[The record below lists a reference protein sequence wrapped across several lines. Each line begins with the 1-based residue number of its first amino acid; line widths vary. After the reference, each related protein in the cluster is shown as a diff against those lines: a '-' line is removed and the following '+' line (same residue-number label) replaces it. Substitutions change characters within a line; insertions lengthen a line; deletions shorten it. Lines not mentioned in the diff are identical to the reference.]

1 MAKYS
6 QTILPSSP
14 KAKPSAFIK
23 QSYRRGIALI
33 GTSSLVLGFGVSTST
48 PAYAAAPF
56 PCVNDGTA
64 EDNTAEP
71 VTGDPLDPWVD
82 NRNAILDVL
91 EDHSDI
97 CLDGNFVISEAIMFN
112 EDIHVY
118 GVGDSSID
126 SGDGGVFIS
135 AVPTLGTATAHNIT
149 IENLDVINS
158 VSEEAVLGN
167 AVSIKDS
174 RFSNNNSG
182 AVYALE
188 RVVVINSIFE
198 NNIGAGAITVTNT
211 DPSSIS
217 YITDSTFLG
226 NKVEDEGAEGG
237 AVLAYSVVITN
248 STFSG
253 NSAVGAGAIG
263 GAVAAYG
270 VIVLNSTFLDNKVEG
285 TGAEGGAIYAIAG
298 QAFFNTFV
306 DNEAP
311 LPPGLG
317 DVPGNA
323 IYKSALIIPGFDGA
337 PDELFDPD
345 FAVAAN
351 IFAGESE
358 YPQLGIGA
366 DAGLFIDEGGNVFS
380 NTFDIETDIS
390 QDTGSEFGASLS
402 SIFGTDSP
410 ALATFSPNS
419 NGTQTISVSPS
430 GRAVDVVPSLT
441 FTSINEELAGFNRY
455 YGLSEEYA
463 VSVDFDQRGG
473 ARSNPADAGAF
484 EITSA
489 PATSTPT
496 ASLAKTGNQNSW
508 WFIVASVTLLAFG
521 GFATA
526 VTSRLRRG
534 SN

>member
-23 QSYRRGIALI
+23 RSYRRGIALI

-56 PCVNDGTA
+56 PCVNDGTDN
-64 EDNTAEP
+64 DNTAEP
-71 VTGDPLDPWVD
+71 VVGNSTASRL
-82 NRNAILDVL
+82 AILDVL

-118 GVGDSSID
+118 GVGDSSIE

-237 AVLAYSVVITN
+237 AVLAYSVLITN

-285 TGAEGGAIYAIAG
+285 TGAEGGAIYAIGG
-298 QAFFNTFV
+298 QAYFNTFV

-311 LPPGLG
+311 LPPELG

-323 IYKSALIIPGFDGA
+323 IYKSAFIIPGFDGA
-337 PDELFDPD
+337 PDELFDIN

-358 YPQLGIGA
+358 YPQLGIGG

-441 FTSINEELAGFNRY
+441 FTSINEELAGFNSY

-489 PATSTPT
+489 PAPATSTPT

-508 WFIVASVTLLAFG
+508 WFIVASATLLAFG

-526 VTSRLRRG
+526 VTSRLRRR